1 MHQSPNSNCDS
12 CCFHSDEKVP
22 LIKHLF
28 EAHCLQEDFRFEC
41 EFPLCNHYFTTGATY
56 ASFLTHC
63 NRKHSNWRSA
73 LSAGTCAGSMH
84 DDHSDHLM
92 LSHHSGS
99 LVTEH
104 SIAPQ
109 SCAEIEGNC
118 NSLDDIARHEN
129 DTCDTAEEEA
139 ALFLLTLK
147 EKFKLSQASL
157 NFAVEHLN
165 NIVNQKKH

>member
-1 MHQSPNSNCDS
+1 M
-12 CCFHSDEKVP
+12 
-22 LIKHLF
+22 
-28 EAHCLQEDFRFEC
+28 
-41 EFPLCNHYFTTGATY
+41 Y
-56 ASFLTHC
+56 
-63 NRKHSNWRSA
+63 
-73 LSAGTCAGSMH
+73 
-84 DDHSDHLM
+84 DDHSDCLM

-118 NSLDDIARHEN
+118 NSLDVIARHEN

-147 EKFKLSQASL
+147 EKFKLS
-157 NFAVEHLN
+157 
-165 NIVNQKKH
+165 